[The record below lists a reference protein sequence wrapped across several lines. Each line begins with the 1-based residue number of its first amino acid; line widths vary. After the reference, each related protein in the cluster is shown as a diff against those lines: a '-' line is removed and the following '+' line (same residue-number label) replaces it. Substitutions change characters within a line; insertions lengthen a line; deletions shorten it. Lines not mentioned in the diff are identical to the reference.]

1 MTILEKLKILM
12 SPTARNLL
20 PHMALLTAMAFWGS
34 TFVVL
39 RIALTA
45 LSPLQTMA
53 GRMLVACIVFLP
65 MWPRLWRELKEHGNL
80 GTLTLMALCEPCLF
94 FLFETH
100 ALRMTTASQ
109 AGMITSLLPLLV
121 AAIAF
126 AALREHAGLRMWL
139 GFLLAVCGVT
149 WLTLAAVPDE
159 KAANPLLGNILEG
172 IAMCCAAG
180 YTVLARHLSTV
191 YSSLCITAVQ
201 AFAGMVFFCLLALVI
216 PEPDTLVSLG
226 RDFPAWV
233 PWACVFYL
241 GGIVTFAGYGLY
253 NFGVKRLSAGRAA
266 AYTNLIPVFA
276 LIFGLALLGEKL
288 PPSQYGGALLIVL
301 GVLLS
306 QWRGKSTSGTQAPH
320 TAA

>member
-1 MTILEKLKILM
+1 MP
-12 SPTARNLL
+12 PTAPKLL

-39 RIALTA
+39 RIALST
-45 LSPLQTMA
+45 LTPLQTMA
-53 GRMLVACIVFLP
+53 GRMLVACVVFLP
-65 MWPRLWRELKEHGNL
+65 LCPRLWPELKAHGHWGAL
-80 GTLTLMALCEPCLF
+80 VLMALCEPCLF

-100 ALRMTTASQ
+100 ALRLTTASQ

-121 AAIAF
+121 AATAF
-126 AALREHAGLRMWL
+126 ATLRERAGLSMWL

-149 WLTLAAVPDE
+149 WLTLAAVPDD
-159 KAANPLLGNILEG
+159 KATNPLLGNIFEA

-180 YTVLARHLSTV
+180 YTVLARHLSTQ
-191 YSSLCITAVQ
+191 YSALCITAVQ
-201 AFAGMVFFCLLALVI
+201 SFVGMLFFCLLALTV
-216 PEPDTLVSLG
+216 PEPKTYVSLG
-226 RDFPAWV
+226 RTFPDWA
-233 PWACVFYL
+233 PWACLLYL

-276 LIFGLALLGEKL
+276 LLFGLALLDEKL
-288 PPSQYGGALLIVL
+288 LQTQYGGAFLIVL

-306 QWRGKSTSGTQAPH
+306 QWKSKSADEKSPQQPAKPP
-320 TAA
+320 AQP

>member
-1 MTILEKLKILM
+1 M
-12 SPTARNLL
+12 SPTASKLL
-20 PHMALLTAMAFWGS
+20 PHVALLTAMAFWGS

-39 RIALTA
+39 RIALSA

-53 GRMLVACIVFLP
+53 GRMLVACVVFLP
-65 MWPRLWRELKEHGNL
+65 LCPGLWRELKQHGHWGSL
-80 GTLTLMALCEPCLF
+80 VLMALCEPCLF

-100 ALRMTTASQ
+100 ALRLTTASQ

-121 AAIAF
+121 AAAAF
-126 AALREHAGLRMWL
+126 AILRERAGLRMWL

-149 WLTLAAVPDE
+149 WLTLAAVPDA
-159 KAANPLLGNILEG
+159 KATNPLLGNIFEA

-180 YTVLARHLSTV
+180 YTVLARHLSTQ
-191 YSSLCITAVQ
+191 YSALCITAVQ
-201 AFAGMVFFCLLALVI
+201 SFVGMIFFCLLALII
-216 PEPDTLVSLG
+216 PEPDSFVSLG
-226 RDFPAWV
+226 RTFPHWA
-233 PWACVFYL
+233 PWACLLYL

-276 LIFGLALLGEKL
+276 LLFGVALLDEKL
-288 PPSQYGGALLIVL
+288 LQAQYGGAALIVL

-306 QWRGKSTSGTQAPH
+306 QWKGSSPACKPEPH
-320 TAA
+320 TATPRA

>member
-1 MTILEKLKILM
+1 MP
-12 SPTARNLL
+12 PTASKLL
-20 PHMALLTAMAFWGS
+20 PHVALLTAMAFWGS

-39 RIALTA
+39 RIALST

-53 GRMLVACIVFLP
+53 GRMLVACVVFLP
-65 MWPRLWRELKEHGNL
+65 LCPRLWPELKAHGHWGAL
-80 GTLTLMALCEPCLF
+80 VLMALCEPCLF

-100 ALRMTTASQ
+100 ALRLTTASQ

-121 AAIAF
+121 AATAF
-126 AALREHAGLRMWL
+126 ATLRERAGLSMWL

-149 WLTLAAVPDE
+149 WLTLAAVPDD
-159 KAANPLLGNILEG
+159 KATNPLLGNIFEA

-180 YTVLARHLSTV
+180 YTVLARHLSTQ
-191 YSSLCITAVQ
+191 YSALCITAVQ
-201 AFAGMVFFCLLALVI
+201 SFVGMLFFCLLALTV
-216 PEPDTLVSLG
+216 PEPKTYVSLG
-226 RDFPAWV
+226 RTFPDWA
-233 PWACVFYL
+233 PWACLLYL

-276 LIFGLALLGEKL
+276 LLFGLALLDEKL
-288 PPSQYGGALLIVL
+288 LQTQYGGAILIVL

-306 QWRGKSTSGTQAPH
+306 QWKFRSADEKSQQQPAKHP
-320 TAA
+320 AQP

>member
-1 MTILEKLKILM
+1 MP
-12 SPTARNLL
+12 PTAPKLL
-20 PHMALLTAMAFWGS
+20 PHLALLTAMAFWGS

-39 RIALTA
+39 RIALST

-53 GRMLVACIVFLP
+53 GRMLVACVVFLP
-65 MWPRLWRELKEHGNL
+65 LCPRLWPELKAHGHWGAL
-80 GTLTLMALCEPCLF
+80 VLMALCEPCLF

-100 ALRMTTASQ
+100 ALRLTTASQ

-121 AAIAF
+121 AATAF
-126 AALREHAGLRMWL
+126 ATLRERAGLSMWL

-149 WLTLAAVPDE
+149 WLTLAAVPDD
-159 KAANPLLGNILEG
+159 KATNPLLGNIFEA

-180 YTVLARHLSTV
+180 YTVLARHLSTQ
-191 YSSLCITAVQ
+191 YSALCITAVQ
-201 AFAGMVFFCLLALVI
+201 SFVGMLFFCLLALTV
-216 PEPDTLVSLG
+216 PEPKTYVSLG
-226 RDFPAWV
+226 RTFPDWA
-233 PWACVFYL
+233 PWACLLYL

-276 LIFGLALLGEKL
+276 LLFGLALLDEKL
-288 PPSQYGGALLIVL
+288 LQTQYGGAILIVL

-306 QWRGKSTSGTQAPH
+306 QWKFRSADEKSQQQPAKPP
-320 TAA
+320 AQP

>member
-1 MTILEKLKILM
+1 MP
-12 SPTARNLL
+12 PTAPKLL
-20 PHMALLTAMAFWGS
+20 PHLALLTAMAFWGS

-39 RIALTA
+39 RIALST

-53 GRMLVACIVFLP
+53 GRMLVACVVFLP
-65 MWPRLWRELKEHGNL
+65 LCPRLWPELKAHGHWGAL
-80 GTLTLMALCEPCLF
+80 VLMALCEPCLF

-100 ALRMTTASQ
+100 ALRLTTASQ

-121 AAIAF
+121 AATAF
-126 AALREHAGLRMWL
+126 ATLRERAGLSMWL

-149 WLTLAAVPDE
+149 WLTLAAVPDD
-159 KAANPLLGNILEG
+159 KATNPLLGNIFEA

-180 YTVLARHLSTV
+180 YTVLARHLSTQ
-191 YSSLCITAVQ
+191 YSALCITAVQ
-201 AFAGMVFFCLLALVI
+201 SFVGMLFFCLLALTV
-216 PEPDTLVSLG
+216 PEPKTYVSLG
-226 RDFPAWV
+226 RTFPDWA
-233 PWACVFYL
+233 PWACLLYL

-276 LIFGLALLGEKL
+276 LLFGLALLDEKL
-288 PPSQYGGALLIVL
+288 LQTQYGGAFLIVL

-306 QWRGKSTSGTQAPH
+306 QWKSKSADEKSQQQPAKHP
-320 TAA
+320 AQP

>member
-1 MTILEKLKILM
+1 MP
-12 SPTARNLL
+12 PTAPKLL
-20 PHMALLTAMAFWGS
+20 PHLALLTAMAFWGS

-39 RIALTA
+39 RIALST

-53 GRMLVACIVFLP
+53 GRMLVACVVFLP
-65 MWPRLWRELKEHGNL
+65 LCPRLWPELKAHGHWGAL
-80 GTLTLMALCEPCLF
+80 VLMALCEPCLF

-100 ALRMTTASQ
+100 ALRLTTASQ

-121 AAIAF
+121 AATAF
-126 AALREHAGLRMWL
+126 ATLRERAGLSMWL

-149 WLTLAAVPDE
+149 WLTLAAVPDD
-159 KAANPLLGNILEG
+159 KATNPLLGNIFEA

-180 YTVLARHLSTV
+180 YTVLARHLSTQ
-191 YSSLCITAVQ
+191 YSALCITAVQ
-201 AFAGMVFFCLLALVI
+201 SFVGMLFFCLLALTV
-216 PEPDTLVSLG
+216 PEPKTYVSLG
-226 RDFPAWV
+226 RTFPDWA
-233 PWACVFYL
+233 PWACLLYL

-276 LIFGLALLGEKL
+276 LLFGLALLDEKL
-288 PPSQYGGALLIVL
+288 LQTQYGGAFLIVL

-306 QWRGKSTSGTQAPH
+306 QWKSKSADEKSPQQPAKPP
-320 TAA
+320 AQP

>member
-1 MTILEKLKILM
+1 MPPSASK
-12 SPTARNLL
+12 LL

-39 RIALTA
+39 RIALST

-53 GRMLVACIVFLP
+53 GRMLVACVVFLP
-65 MWPRLWRELKEHGNL
+65 LCPRLWPELKAHGHWGAL
-80 GTLTLMALCEPCLF
+80 VLMALCEPCLF

-100 ALRMTTASQ
+100 ALRLTTASQ

-121 AAIAF
+121 AATAF
-126 AALREHAGLRMWL
+126 ATLRERAGLSMWL

-149 WLTLAAVPDE
+149 WLTLAAVPDD
-159 KAANPLLGNILEG
+159 KATNPLLGNIFEA

-180 YTVLARHLSTV
+180 YTVLARHLSTQ
-191 YSSLCITAVQ
+191 YSALCITAVQ
-201 AFAGMVFFCLLALVI
+201 SFVGMLFFCLLALTV
-216 PEPDTLVSLG
+216 PEPKTYVSLG
-226 RDFPAWV
+226 RTFPDWA
-233 PWACVFYL
+233 PWACLLYL

-276 LIFGLALLGEKL
+276 LLFGLALLDEKL
-288 PPSQYGGALLIVL
+288 LQTQYGGAILIVL

-306 QWRGKSTSGTQAPH
+306 QWKSRSADEKSQQPAKPL
-320 TAA
+320 A

>member
-1 MTILEKLKILM
+1 MP
-12 SPTARNLL
+12 PTAPKLL
-20 PHMALLTAMAFWGS
+20 PHLALLTAMAFWGS

-39 RIALTA
+39 RIALST

-53 GRMLVACIVFLP
+53 GRMLVACVVFLP
-65 MWPRLWRELKEHGNL
+65 LCPRLWPELKAHGHWGAL
-80 GTLTLMALCEPCLF
+80 VLMALCEPCLF

-100 ALRMTTASQ
+100 ALRLTTASQ

-121 AAIAF
+121 AATAF
-126 AALREHAGLRMWL
+126 ATLRERAGLSMWL

-149 WLTLAAVPDE
+149 WLTLAAVPDD
-159 KAANPLLGNILEG
+159 KATNPLLGNIFEA

-180 YTVLARHLSTV
+180 YTVLARHLSTQ
-191 YSSLCITAVQ
+191 YSALCITAVQ
-201 AFAGMVFFCLLALVI
+201 SFVGMLFFCLLALTV
-216 PEPDTLVSLG
+216 PEPKTYVSLG
-226 RDFPAWV
+226 RTFPDWA
-233 PWACVFYL
+233 PWACLLYL

-276 LIFGLALLGEKL
+276 LLFGLALLDEKL
-288 PPSQYGGALLIVL
+288 LQTQYGGAILIVL

-306 QWRGKSTSGTQAPH
+306 QWKSRSADEKSQQPAKPL
-320 TAA
+320 A

>member
-1 MTILEKLKILM
+1 MPPSASK
-12 SPTARNLL
+12 LL

-39 RIALTA
+39 RIALAT

-53 GRMLVACIVFLP
+53 GRMLVACVVFLP
-65 MWPRLWRELKEHGNL
+65 LCPRLWRELKIHGHW
-80 GTLTLMALCEPCLF
+80 GTLVLMALCEPCLF

-100 ALRMTTASQ
+100 ALRLTTASQ

-121 AAIAF
+121 AATAF
-126 AALREHAGLRMWL
+126 AALRERAGLRMWL

-149 WLTLAAVPDE
+149 WLTLAAVPDD
-159 KAANPLLGNILEG
+159 KATNPLLGNIFEAL
-172 IAMCCAAG
+172 AMFCAAG
-180 YTVLARHLSTV
+180 YTVLARHLSTQ
-191 YSSLCITAVQ
+191 YSALCITAVQ
-201 AFAGMVFFCLLALVI
+201 AFVGMVFFCLLALTI
-216 PEPDTLVSLG
+216 PESDSFVSLG
-226 RDFPAWV
+226 KTFPAWA
-233 PWACVFYL
+233 PWACLLYL

-276 LIFGLALLGEKL
+276 LLFGLALLDEKL
-288 PPSQYGGALLIVL
+288 FQAQYGGAALIVL

-306 QWRGKSTSGTQAPH
+306 QWKGSSPACKPEPH
-320 TAA
+320 TATPPA

>member
-1 MTILEKLKILM
+1 MP
-12 SPTARNLL
+12 PTAPKLL
-20 PHMALLTAMAFWGS
+20 PHLALLTAMAFWGS

-39 RIALTA
+39 RIALST

-53 GRMLVACIVFLP
+53 GRMLVACVVFLP
-65 MWPRLWRELKEHGNL
+65 LCPRLWPELKAHGHWGAL
-80 GTLTLMALCEPCLF
+80 VLMALCEPCLF

-100 ALRMTTASQ
+100 ALRLTTASQ

-121 AAIAF
+121 AATAF
-126 AALREHAGLRMWL
+126 ATLRERAGLSMWL

-149 WLTLAAVPDE
+149 WLTLAAVPDD
-159 KAANPLLGNILEG
+159 KATNPLLGNIFEA

-180 YTVLARHLSTV
+180 YTVLARHLSTQ
-191 YSSLCITAVQ
+191 YSALCITAVQ
-201 AFAGMVFFCLLALVI
+201 SFVGMLFFCLLALTV
-216 PEPDTLVSLG
+216 PEPETYVSLG
-226 RDFPAWV
+226 RTFPDWAR
-233 PWACVFYL
+233 WACLLYL

-276 LIFGLALLGEKL
+276 LLFGLALLDEKL
-288 PPSQYGGALLIVL
+288 LQTQYGGAFLIVL

-306 QWRGKSTSGTQAPH
+306 QWKSKSADEKSPQQPAKPP
-320 TAA
+320 AQP

>member
-1 MTILEKLKILM
+1 MP
-12 SPTARNLL
+12 PTAPNLL
-20 PHMALLTAMAFWGS
+20 PHLALLTAMAFWGS

-39 RIALTA
+39 RIALTT

-65 MWPRLWRELKEHGNL
+65 LWPRLWRELKAHGHL

-94 FLFETH
+94 FLFETN
-100 ALRMTTASQ
+100 ALRLTTASQ
-109 AGMITSLLPLLV
+109 AGMITSMLPLLV
-121 AAIAF
+121 AVTAF
-126 AALREHAGLRMWL
+126 ATLREHAGLRMWL

-172 IAMCCAAG
+172 VAMCCAAG
-180 YTVLARHLSTV
+180 YTVLARHLSAQ
-191 YSSLCITAVQ
+191 YSALCITAVQ
-201 AFAGMVFFCLLALVI
+201 AFVGMVFFCLLAATV
-216 PEPDTLVSLG
+216 PESAAFVSLG
-226 RDFPAWV
+226 RTFPAWA
-233 PWACVFYL
+233 PWACLLYL

-253 NFGVKRLSAGRAA
+253 NFGVKRLNAGRAA

-276 LIFGLALLGEKL
+276 LLFGIALLDEKL
-288 PPSQYGGALLIVL
+288 LPAQYGGAALIVL

-306 QWRGKSTSGTQAPH
+306 QWRGK
-320 TAA
+320 AAANPAS

>member
-1 MTILEKLKILM
+1 MP
-12 SPTARNLL
+12 PTAPKLL
-20 PHMALLTAMAFWGS
+20 PHLALLTAMAFWGS

-39 RIALTA
+39 RIALST

-53 GRMLVACIVFLP
+53 GRMLVACVVFLP
-65 MWPRLWRELKEHGNL
+65 LCPRLWPELKAHGHWGAL
-80 GTLTLMALCEPCLF
+80 VLMALCEPCLF

-100 ALRMTTASQ
+100 ALRLTTASQ

-121 AAIAF
+121 AATAF
-126 AALREHAGLRMWL
+126 ATLRERAGLSMWL

-149 WLTLAAVPDE
+149 WLTLAAVPDD
-159 KAANPLLGNILEG
+159 KATNPLLGNIFEA

-180 YTVLARHLSTV
+180 YTVLARHLSTQ
-191 YSSLCITAVQ
+191 YSALCITAVQ
-201 AFAGMVFFCLLALVI
+201 SFVGMLFFCLLALTV
-216 PEPDTLVSLG
+216 PEPKTYVSLG
-226 RDFPAWV
+226 RTFPDWA
-233 PWACVFYL
+233 PWACLLYL

-276 LIFGLALLGEKL
+276 LLFGLALLDEKL
-288 PPSQYGGALLIVL
+288 LQTQYGGAILIVL

-306 QWRGKSTSGTQAPH
+306 QWKFRSADEKSQQQPAKHP
-320 TAA
+320 AQP